1 MDFVE
6 LCRRKL
12 ELQILYRGT
21 MMCNAPTAFEDMLK
35 LEVERVAT
43 LRELNEIEDQ
53 IQKYIEGA
61 E

>member
-1 MDFVE
+1 
-6 LCRRKL
+6 
-12 ELQILYRGT
+12 
-21 MMCNAPTAFEDMLK
+21 MCNTPTAFEDMLK